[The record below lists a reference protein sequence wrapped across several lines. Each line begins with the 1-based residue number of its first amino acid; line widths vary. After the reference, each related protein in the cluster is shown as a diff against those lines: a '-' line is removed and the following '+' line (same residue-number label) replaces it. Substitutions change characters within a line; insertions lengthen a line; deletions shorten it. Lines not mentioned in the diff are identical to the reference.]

1 MSWDDKTIPD
11 VGATPEQP
19 RGSAQLLCILGGV
32 PNVTLGDARLKIGR
46 LAENDVQLP
55 SDRVSRRH
63 AEVWRDGEKWFV
75 QDLGSS
81 NGTVLNNRSLDPERR
96 ELLQNQDVLQISD
109 FRFLFIDWRRQLPD
123 QPLADFQLDC
133 DAVKSEVDRLMEQ
146 FRIAPPGDTR
156 R

>member
-75 QDLGSS
+75 
-81 NGTVLNNRSLDPERR
+81 
-96 ELLQNQDVLQISD
+96 
-109 FRFLFIDWRRQLPD
+109 
-123 QPLADFQLDC
+123 
-133 DAVKSEVDRLMEQ
+133 
-146 FRIAPPGDTR
+146 
-156 R
+156 